1 VCRFEGGSIY
11 YSGVAIGR
19 KTHKNKLMTVV
30 TPPCGP
36 PSCRPKRRLITLTLS
51 ASVIIQLLSLSALP
65 GERKPNSPNGL
76 ADAAKGSAQPDAIER
91 TGAVT
96 KPGAAL
102 VDGQPGIV
110 FRDRVQPLLRKYC
123 IECHGQETHEGQV
136 NFEAFKDFSAAI
148 TDRKTWERARKMLGA
163 GSMPP
168 ADHEPRPTSAE
179 KATLVQWIDRA
190 VFDVDCDRTHDPGH
204 VTIRRLNRAEY
215 NNTIRDLVGVSLRP
229 ADDFPSDDVGNG
241 FDNMGDVLS
250 LSPLLLEKYL
260 AAAESVSSVALY
272 GFDLKHPPLH
282 QLDNG
287 KLMAKGTARL
297 FRRPYARR
305 KQFSL
310 ASFGSVDG
318 TFTAPLAGEYVF
330 CIVASAHQSGDEI
343 AKMRVRIDHK
353 DRETFAV
360 KGELA
365 AARYELRLGLSKG
378 VHTFAVL
385 FANYDPEP
393 PPPALPAK
401 AQNIHNRRSHELV
414 GVREL
419 ILDRCE
425 VQGPFRI
432 EPQERSFET
441 VESRKQILFCTPGK
455 DGSPEECATRILSAF
470 ATRAFRRPLDPG
482 EIRPYVNLT
491 LAAAKDDPFDRA
503 IQTGLT
509 AILVSPHFLFRVEQ
523 PGSPGEGTDPVPIGP
538 YELASRLSY
547 FLWSSMPDD
556 ELFRLASDGSL
567 EKPDV
572 LEAQVRRMLVDKK
585 SRALV
590 DNFAVQW
597 LNLTQLDAARPSQ
610 RVFEDYD
617 RDLRNLMR
625 RETELFFESIV
636 HEDRSILDLLN
647 GKYTFLNERL
657 AKLYGISGIEGD
669 QFRLV
674 SLKGYPR
681 AGVLTQPSIL
691 TLTSQPTRTSPV
703 KRGKWIL
710 ETFLGSAPPP
720 PPPDVPQLATTIKA
734 NPKASLREQMAI
746 HRQSSKCSVCHK
758 VMDPLGFGLENFDG
772 IGRWRE
778 KEKGRPVDASGAL
791 PGGESFRG
799 PIELVGVLSKRQDA
813 FRRHLARTLLTY
825 ALGRGLE
832 YYDAC
837 AVDRIVEATRE
848 RGDRFSILVNEI
860 VRSEPFLKRRGSG
873 ARHGS

>member
-1 VCRFEGGSIY
+1 
-11 YSGVAIGR
+11 
-19 KTHKNKLMTVV
+19 MPVV
-30 TPPCGP
+30 VPPCGP
-36 PSCRPKRRLITLTLS
+36 PSCRQKRRLCTLTLS
-51 ASVIIQLLSLSALP
+51 ASVIVQLLFLSAFAA
-65 GERKPNSPNGL
+65 ERKLSAPNTL
-76 ADAAKGSAQPDAIER
+76 ADAAKPSASPDAIER
-91 TGAVT
+91 NGAVA
-96 KPGAAL
+96 KPESAL
-102 VDGQPGIV
+102 ADGQPAIV
-110 FRDRVQPLLRKYC
+110 YRDRVQPFLRKYC
-123 IECHGQETHEGQV
+123 IECHGRETQEGQV
-136 NFEAFKDFSAAI
+136 NFEAFKSSSAAI
-148 TDRKTWERARKMLGA
+148 ADRKTWERARKMLGA

-168 ADHEPRPTSAE
+168 ADHDPRPSSAE
-179 KATLVQWIDRA
+179 TTMLVRWIDHA
-190 VFDVDCDRTHDPGH
+190 VFDVDCGRTHDPGH

-215 NNTIRDLVGVSLRP
+215 NNTIRDLVGISMRP

-260 AAAESVSSVALY
+260 TAAESITSTALY
-272 GFDLKHPPLH
+272 GFDLKHPALH
-282 QLDNG
+282 EFDNT
-287 KLMAKGTARL
+287 KLSATGMARF
-297 FRRPYARR
+297 FRRPFARR

-310 ASFGSVDG
+310 PSFGSVDG
-318 TFTAPLAGEYVF
+318 KIVAPLAGDYVF
-330 CIVASAHQSGDEI
+330 CIVAAAHQIGDEV
-343 AKMRVRIDHK
+343 ARMRVRIDGK
-353 DRETFAV
+353 VRETVAV

-365 AARYELRLGLSKG
+365 AARYEVRLSLSKG
-378 VHTFAVL
+378 PHTFS
-385 FANYDPEP
+385 ANFVNYLSEP
-393 PPPALPAK
+393 PAPPLPGDGPRASK
-401 AQNIHNRRSHELV
+401 DTGS
-414 GVREL
+414 GMREL
-419 ILDRCE
+419 ILDRFE
-425 VQGPFRI
+425 LQGPFRI
-432 EPQERSFET
+432 DPRERGLDSIET
-441 VESRKQILFCTPGK
+441 RKRILVCTPDK
-455 DGSPEECATRILSAF
+455 DGPADECATRILSAF

-482 EIRPYVNLT
+482 EIRPYVDLT
-491 LAAAKDDPFDRA
+491 LAAAKEDPFDRA

-523 PGSPGEGTDPVPIGP
+523 PGNPGEGADPVPISS

-556 ELFRLASDGSL
+556 ELFRLASGGSL
-567 EKPDV
+567 QKPDV
-572 LEAQVRRMLVDKK
+572 LEAQVRRMLRDKK

-597 LNLTQLDAARPSQ
+597 LNLAQLDAVRPSRKIFQ
-610 RVFEDYD
+610 DYD
-617 RDLRNLMR
+617 RDLRDSMR

-636 HEDRSILDLLN
+636 HQDRSILELLN
-647 GKYTFLNERL
+647 GTYTFLDERL
-657 AKLYGISGIEGD
+657 AKLYGIPGVEGEE
-669 QFRLV
+669 FRLV

-681 AGVLTQPSIL
+681 AGVLTQASIL

-720 PPPDVPQLATTIKA
+720 PPADVPELAATIKT
-734 NPKASLREQMAI
+734 NPKASLREQLAI

-778 KEKGRPVDASGAL
+778 KEKNRLVDASGTL

-799 PIELVGVLSKRQDA
+799 PLELVGVLSKRQEA

-848 RGDRFSILVNEI
+848 HGDRFSVLVNEI
-860 VRSEPFLKRRGSG
+860 VRSEPFLKRRGRG
-873 ARHGS
+873 VRNGS